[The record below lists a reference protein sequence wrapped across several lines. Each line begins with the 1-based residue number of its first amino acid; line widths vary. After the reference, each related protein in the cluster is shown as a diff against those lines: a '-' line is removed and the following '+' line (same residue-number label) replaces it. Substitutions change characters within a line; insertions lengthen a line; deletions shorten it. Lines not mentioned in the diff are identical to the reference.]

1 MTDQELDTLMRR
13 VLLDSLK
20 LDAESTASG
29 ELAFEPTPRYQRQM
43 AAMVKDPLKWE
54 RRRARPLWK
63 NVAQKAAVILLVF
76 SLSLGSLMAVSPTV
90 RAAVVRWVTEWYETH
105 VVYRFSGEQLSGEMP
120 QYEITNLP
128 EGYAEDVSKRIEW
141 PEYISFTYHNSNEE
155 NDQGIIF
162 DYTYMSQGGVAD
174 FVTEDSETI
183 SVTVNGMKA
192 IVEYVGEES
201 FEVVAPNVPVSY
213 YEGEQ
218 VRCTLQLQVPAVW
231 QDKEISVVLT
241 NDGVPMNFKRD
252 GTTCSFTCNPRQLS
266 GVLEVEIKADGL
278 LLYKSEVKMTFKK
291 RFRCHLCHRD
301 IEECR
306 YRGKHPEVKKDICPK
321 CHKERSKCVCGKG
334 SVKIKACPTCGKD
347 IKDCSWH
354 GVHPDM

>member
-120 QYEITNLP
+120 QYEITDLP
-128 EGYAEDVSKRIEW
+128 EGYVEDERVDW
-141 PEYISFTYHNSNEE
+141 PTYIS
-155 NDQGIIF
+155 IIYESPSGDMICF
-162 DYTYMSQGGVAD
+162 DYTYMQQGAANIIAPGD
-174 FVTEDSETI
+174 DEILD
-183 SVTVNGMKA
+183 VTVNGIQGQFFLPHDPADAKTITWIDADSNLQFVVKA
-192 IVEYVGEES
+192 FCSETDILHIAES
-201 FEVVAPNVPVSY
+201 VS
-213 YEGEQ
+213 
-218 VRCTLQLQVPAVW
+218 L
-231 QDKEISVVLT
+231 
-241 NDGVPMNFKRD
+241 
-252 GTTCSFTCNPRQLS
+252 
-266 GVLEVEIKADGL
+266 
-278 LLYKSEVKMTFKK
+278 VKTEK
-291 RFRCHLCHRD
+291 
-301 IEECR
+301 
-306 YRGKHPEVKKDICPK
+306 
-321 CHKERSKCVCGKG
+321 
-334 SVKIKACPTCGKD
+334 
-347 IKDCSWH
+347 
-354 GVHPDM
+354 

>member
-120 QYEITNLP
+120 QYEITDLP
-128 EGYAEDVSKRIEW
+128 EGYVEDERVDW
-141 PEYISFTYHNSNEE
+141 PTYISIIYRKANDE
-155 NDQGIIF
+155 NAPWIYLQYVYMQQGTVNNIGTEGADIIP
-162 DYTYMSQGGVAD
+162 
-174 FVTEDSETI
+174 
-183 SVTVNGMKA
+183 VTVNGIEGQLYLA
-192 IVEYVGEES
+192 RNPDES
-201 FEVVAPNVPVSY
+201 DSTITWIDPDKNIAFVVDAALDADSILHIAESVS
-213 YEGEQ
+213 
-218 VRCTLQLQVPAVW
+218 L
-231 QDKEISVVLT
+231 
-241 NDGVPMNFKRD
+241 
-252 GTTCSFTCNPRQLS
+252 
-266 GVLEVEIKADGL
+266 
-278 LLYKSEVKMTFKK
+278 VKTEK
-291 RFRCHLCHRD
+291 
-301 IEECR
+301 
-306 YRGKHPEVKKDICPK
+306 
-321 CHKERSKCVCGKG
+321 
-334 SVKIKACPTCGKD
+334 
-347 IKDCSWH
+347 
-354 GVHPDM
+354 